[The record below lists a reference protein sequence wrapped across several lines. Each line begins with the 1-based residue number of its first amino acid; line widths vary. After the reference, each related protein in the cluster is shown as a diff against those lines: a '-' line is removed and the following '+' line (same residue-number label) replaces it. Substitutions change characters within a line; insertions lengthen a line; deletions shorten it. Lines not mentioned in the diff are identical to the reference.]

1 MAEAPLPEGKRRNS
15 FTGEIID
22 CKPLSLA
29 PSPADQRILAM
40 YGDKPL
46 IELCKEVVDS
56 IGDDSGPNV
65 ETHVGP
71 SLTEDSHPRLAPLP
85 YVPETQSLV
94 GPLTPEES
102 DEPVQ
107 HIDVLPA
114 NAQAIADGAEIA
126 DVSEARQKKIEKS
139 VAKAEKD
146 VTNA

>member
-22 CKPLSLA
+22 KKPLSVA
-29 PSPADQRILAM
+29 PSPADQRILSM

-56 IGDDSGPNV
+56 IGDDSGPDV

-85 YVPETQSLV
+85 YVPDTQKLV

-107 HIDVLPA
+107 HIDALPA
-114 NAQAIADGAEIA
+114 TAQALADGAELA
-126 DVSEARQKKIEKS
+126 DVSDARQKKVIKHA
-139 VAKAEKD
+139 AKAEKD